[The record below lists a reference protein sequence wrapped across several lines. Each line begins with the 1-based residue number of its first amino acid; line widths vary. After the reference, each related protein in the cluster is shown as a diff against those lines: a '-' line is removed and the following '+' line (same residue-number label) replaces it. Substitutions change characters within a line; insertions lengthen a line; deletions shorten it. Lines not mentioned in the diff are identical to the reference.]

1 MVGIDLSAEARA
13 TAVATVEWRPD
24 GSAAVTA
31 LRLGADDRHVLEA
44 LEGADR
50 AAVDCPL
57 GWPDRFVE
65 FLVAHRDGHV
75 TAPVGGTGLA
85 WRRTLSRRVTDLEC
99 ERLSG
104 TRPLSVAADRIAA
117 VAMRGAG
124 LLGSLAAAG
133 RPVDRAGSGLL
144 IETYP
149 SAALRLWGLPHQ
161 GYKGSAKT
169 AALGGLVDALLLETP
184 GLDLGAKEGLCRAS
198 DDALDAVVCALVARA
213 AALGTVLRPGAGQ
226 EHAAR
231 REGWIVLPS
240 GRLTSL
246 FAPD

>member
-1 MVGIDLSAEARA
+1 MIGIDLLAEAKS

-31 LRLGADDRHVLEA
+31 LRLGADDGYVLGA
-44 LEGADR
+44 LEGPDR

-57 GWPDRFVE
+57 GWPDRFVD

-85 WRRTLSRRVTDLEC
+85 WRRTLSRRETDLEC
-99 ERLSG
+99 ERVSG
-104 TRPLSVAADRIAA
+104 TRPLSVSADRIGA
-117 VAMRGAG
+117 VAMHGAG
-124 LLGSLAAAG
+124 LLGALAAAG
-133 RPVDRAGSGLL
+133 RQVDRAGSGLL
-144 IETYP
+144 IETYLA
-149 SAALRLWGLPHQ
+149 AALRLWGLSHQ

-169 AALGGLVDALLLETP
+169 AALGGLVDALLLEAP
-184 GLDLGAKEGLCRAS
+184 GLDLGASEGLCRAS
-198 DDALDAVVCALVARA
+198 DDALDAVVCGLVARA

-231 REGWIVLPS
+231 RKGWIVPAVRAAVLVV
-240 GRLTSL
+240 R
-246 FAPD
+246 A